1 MDRARRVES
10 TFAGDISSLPARRPD
25 VVRAESSP
33 SLGYRRAPVLRSGRR
48 YPINIASIIPR
59 PPSPYPVSARSTS
72 PASLGSSNGSN
83 YLSPPAEADGETP
96 PYKPDADDP
105 ISLNMYKCRKRK
117 RRAKHGHSNRSAT
130 KETTKPTSFPLY
142 GIREPQVG
150 TTDVSTTKGLHRK
163 SKESD
168 SQTSVPL
175 PCKLSRM
182 GYEPWRRSSSSSASP
197 PDTSA
202 VEQSSW
208 LITNNGRKILPR
220 YPLRPALQITTDRPK
235 SSRRKLDK
243 ISQALNVRQ
252 RRRWSMI
259 EAGAL
264 PVPTFST
271 ALAFQRSKGLSGEKH
286 LMNQHSTYHDFPN
299 RPSTDCLSERSLTA
313 GDGGR
318 PSMKSR
324 KLPPGNVDT
333 PATITLRRASGTR
346 AYQRSR
352 NDSGPTLSPAP
363 PLNLTTVKEFQ
374 ESENLAAPYLSQ
386 SIFLIRRECKPV
398 SEQAR
403 TSGVNTVKQCVPR
416 RSVVAETVT
425 TYADV
430 HVAPT
435 IVASN
440 VIQQESAL
448 PVEQLRRTSAMQ
460 IRSRSSVHEIIW
472 KDDYSSSNK
481 SSTGNKTPMRSLH
494 IMRTQSDPV
503 RDGTCR
509 GLGSNPECDT
519 DRKLSL
525 TAESPHVR
533 SPSLGG
539 EFAVEFETG
548 NFRPGHITQKLFEWN
563 WNHKSQQDNTKGCAM
578 LSFEARRTSAAP
590 EGDDGPANLLPPE
603 APAFLSEFESV
614 ETSPPL
620 PDRHPTVDWQALPL
634 TNPKNPRAGPTGTDQ
649 ATGEVISPSYILYNR
664 NPMVTGRRRSS
675 APKIGRT
682 YMIEGSRRQ
691 SYVRNHPYAPP
702 RVGDDSV
709 AGSAIGSSS
718 RMRRRSINA
727 HQRDSTRKTSGTSSD
742 VTVSIYREPLL
753 KGLGH
758 RRPSKNAERT
768 LSAASCKRP
777 PQN

>member
-1 MDRARRVES
+1 
-10 TFAGDISSLPARRPD
+10 
-25 VVRAESSP
+25 
-33 SLGYRRAPVLRSGRR
+33 
-48 YPINIASIIPR
+48 
-59 PPSPYPVSARSTS
+59 
-72 PASLGSSNGSN
+72 
-83 YLSPPAEADGETP
+83 
-96 PYKPDADDP
+96 
-105 ISLNMYKCRKRK
+105 
-117 RRAKHGHSNRSAT
+117 
-130 KETTKPTSFPLY
+130 
-142 GIREPQVG
+142 
-150 TTDVSTTKGLHRK
+150 
-163 SKESD
+163 
-168 SQTSVPL
+168 
-175 PCKLSRM
+175 
-182 GYEPWRRSSSSSASP
+182 
-197 PDTSA
+197 
-202 VEQSSW
+202 
-208 LITNNGRKILPR
+208 
-220 YPLRPALQITTDRPK
+220 
-235 SSRRKLDK
+235 
-243 ISQALNVRQ
+243 
-252 RRRWSMI
+252 
-259 EAGAL
+259 
-264 PVPTFST
+264 
-271 ALAFQRSKGLSGEKH
+271 
-286 LMNQHSTYHDFPN
+286 
-299 RPSTDCLSERSLTA
+299 
-313 GDGGR
+313 
-318 PSMKSR
+318 
-324 KLPPGNVDT
+324 
-333 PATITLRRASGTR
+333 
-346 AYQRSR
+346 
-352 NDSGPTLSPAP
+352 
-363 PLNLTTVKEFQ
+363 
-374 ESENLAAPYLSQ
+374 
-386 SIFLIRRECKPV
+386 
-398 SEQAR
+398 
-403 TSGVNTVKQCVPR
+403 VPR

-563 WNHKSQQDNTKGCAM
+563 WNYKSQQDNTKGCAM

-614 ETSPPL
+614 E
-620 PDRHPTVDWQALPL
+620 R
-634 TNPKNPRAGPTGTDQ
+634 PTGTDQ